1 VTRYQANF
9 TPLSTSDAEVAAGS
23 AGDARLFLAFR
34 LLVDYDTTLPGT
46 YTLSFRYTLVV
57 P

>member
-9 TPLSTSDAEVAAGS
+9 TPLSASDVEVAAGS